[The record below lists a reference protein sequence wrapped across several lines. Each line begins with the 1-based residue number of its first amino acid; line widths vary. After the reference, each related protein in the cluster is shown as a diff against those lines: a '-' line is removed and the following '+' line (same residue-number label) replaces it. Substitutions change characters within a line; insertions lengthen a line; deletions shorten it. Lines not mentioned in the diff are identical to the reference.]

1 MCSGLHTGW
10 TREKRETFTQAQRTF
25 TPKRKGSD
33 LSNGYQEVSC
43 MSVDGREGFEE
54 NVTIRCLS
62 KRKETRDKNGEVK
75 EKGRRGKRGG
85 GRRGGGRRGGGR
97 RGGGRRGGGRRG
109 GGRRGGG
116 RRGGGRR
123 GGGRRGGGREGGRRG
138 GVGEE
143 IRSKL
148 IVITFVVHMCVHK
161 FMCVACF

>member
-1 MCSGLHTGW
+1 
-10 TREKRETFTQAQRTF
+10 
-25 TPKRKGSD
+25 
-33 LSNGYQEVSC
+33 

-116 RRGGGRR
+116 R
-123 GGGRRGGGREGGRRG
+123 EGGRRG